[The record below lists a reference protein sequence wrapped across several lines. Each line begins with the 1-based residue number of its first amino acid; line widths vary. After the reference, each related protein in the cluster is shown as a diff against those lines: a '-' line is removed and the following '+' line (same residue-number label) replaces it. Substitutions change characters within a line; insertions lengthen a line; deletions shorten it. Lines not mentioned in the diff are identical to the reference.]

1 MVVMS
6 ASVIATSVHVVSM
19 LGNRVLFEVFE
30 AIDDTL
36 TRGEARQVA
45 GARLRIRFI
54 VCNMAIPS
62 VIGMFHV

>member
-1 MVVMS
+1 
-6 ASVIATSVHVVSM
+6 M

-30 AIDDTL
+30 AIDNTL
-36 TRGEARQVA
+36 TTGEARHVA
-45 GARLRIRFI
+45 LARLRIRFI